1 MANQGLQFEHAVMY
15 VATSRILER
24 DREQEAEF
32 NSAAKQWDSIPQN
45 IKNTAEKIVLDMAP
59 FNRTTKTKLLQI
71 IQKNEWWGRGTKN

>member
-45 IKNTAEKIVLDMAP
+45 IKNTAEKLSW
-59 FNRTTKTKLLQI
+59 TWLLQQNHKDKI
-71 IQKNEWWGRGTKN
+71 TSNHSKK